1 MEPVCGLSAVTSFLP
16 IIPIIPHQKKKKK
29 KKKEKKKKKRCF
41 LPSLRRIWCE
51 QLLDFFKILFILSV
65 HPTPCLLLQLPTETF
80 HLICLR
86 GTVGCLRT
94 QCLSP
99 LCCCFPG
106 EAFYETSPYE
116 PIHFSEEFRHASI
129 ISGKPPPLV
138 LSSHAPP
145 PPPNWPPPP
154 LRASSGESR
163 GGEIPQE
170 YKSSAAD

>member
-1 MEPVCGLSAVTSFLP
+1 MLFTLNRSLCVASFPHCDTSGVSSCLIFL
-16 IIPIIPHQKKKKK
+16 K
-29 KKKEKKKKKRCF
+29 
-41 LPSLRRIWCE
+41 
-51 QLLDFFKILFILSV
+51 FFIYFISSSHPLFAA
-65 HPTPCLLLQLPTETF
+65 PTPDRNF
-80 HLICLR
+80 SFICLR
-86 GTVGCLRT
+86 GTVGCLRVWQPRA

-145 PPPNWPPPP
+145 PPNCPPPP

-163 GGEIPQE
+163 GGKIPQE